1 LTIIAH
7 AFCLFLTPAKTC
19 NPVAQN
25 AASVTQVTFSPHD
38 NTLMA
43 VSGKNML
50 KQVKFHEGQL
60 KQQAFHKVQPQERFE
75 KKTWKIRC
83 LLEKRIFSLNMI
95 LEHVLGV
102 H

>member
-1 LTIIAH
+1 LTIIDQ
-7 AFCLFLTPAKTC
+7 AFCRFLTPTKTC

-60 KQQAFHKVQPQERFE
+60 KQQAFHKVQPQEKFE
-75 KKTWKIRC
+75 KKTRIIRYK
-83 LLEKRIFSLNMI
+83 LEKSNHF
-95 LEHVLGV
+95 V
-102 H
+102 